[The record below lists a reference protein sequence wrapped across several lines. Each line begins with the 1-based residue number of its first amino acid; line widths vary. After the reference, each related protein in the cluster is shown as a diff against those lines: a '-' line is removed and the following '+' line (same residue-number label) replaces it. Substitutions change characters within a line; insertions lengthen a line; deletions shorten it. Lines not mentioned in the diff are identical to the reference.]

1 MADGLLSGLSPLSP
15 FSVRADGGGEVR
27 LESDTAGGRGER
39 PAALTAE
46 PGTGA
51 HNQRGCPVSV
61 IFIGENLYGR
71 GDTLMRNRNTPQ
83 DASAPVPVCPDAG
96 RRLGRSTAATDAA
109 ELSEPNPFHSGRSM
123 STEYRNFLA
132 LSYEELEELNLKAK
146 EQRRKRVATEE
157 IKEERL
163 KLLTD
168 QKSIKAVTV
177 LFSDLEGRLHM
188 LDYDKKF
195 LLKSYENLT
204 FDGSSIRGFTA
215 QKESDLRL
223 GIDWSAFYFAPADVF
238 GAGKV
243 LVFGDVID
251 KDGTPYGG
259 DTRGLLKTFAK
270 QQYDKCRYTLNAAN
284 EIEGFLFAG
293 VDAERNFPTTGKFD
307 YVNTG
312 GYYHSLPGDPLRT
325 FIDTTAEVQRAMGFE
340 NEKDHPEVAPSQFE
354 INYSYGEVV
363 AAADQI
369 QLYKLICR
377 QAATRMGLTASFL
390 PKPVVGVNGSGMHTN
405 VSISK
410 DGKNLFWDPTGQ
422 EKLSSTG
429 WEFVDRILTHGNDIC
444 LLLNSSVNSYRRL
457 DPHFEAPNQIKA
469 SAVDRGSMV
478 RIPIGNERSMRV
490 EVRSVAPD
498 SNPYLVMLAV
508 FQTGIEGQTSSVAN
522 LRQAERY
529 LPDNIYTAIED
540 FRAAEWTTRLLGEDV
555 KGRYADLKQASADRC
570 PRLLGTFVKPS
581 EVQFHHEVYNQFLW
595 NQF

>member
-1 MADGLLSGLSPLSP
+1 
-15 FSVRADGGGEVR
+15 
-27 LESDTAGGRGER
+27 
-39 PAALTAE
+39 
-46 PGTGA
+46 
-51 HNQRGCPVSV
+51 
-61 IFIGENLYGR
+61 
-71 GDTLMRNRNTPQ
+71 
-83 DASAPVPVCPDAG
+83 
-96 RRLGRSTAATDAA
+96 
-109 ELSEPNPFHSGRSM
+109 M
-123 STEYRNFLA
+123 STELRNFLA

-146 EQRRKRVATEE
+146 EQRRKRVAADK
-157 IKEERL
+157 IQEERL
-163 KLLTD
+163 KYLTD
-168 QKSIKAVTV
+168 QKGIKAVTV

-195 LLKSYENLT
+195 LIKSYDNLT

-215 QKESDLRL
+215 QRESDLRL
-223 GIDWSAFYFAPADVF
+223 GIDWSAFYFAPADYF

-243 LVFGDVID
+243 LVFGEVID
-251 KDGTPYGG
+251 KNGTPYSG
-259 DTRGLLKTFAK
+259 DVRGVLKTFA
-270 QQYDKCRYTLNAAN
+270 QQLYTDQGYTLNAAN

-293 VDAERNFPTTGKFD
+293 VDAEKRFPETGRFE

-325 FIDTTAEVQRAMGFE
+325 FIDTSAEVQRAMGFE

-369 QLYKLICR
+369 QIYKLICR
-377 QAATRMGLTASFL
+377 QVATRLGMTASFL

-405 VSISK
+405 ISISK
-410 DGKNLFWDPTGQ
+410 NGKNIFWDPKGE
-422 EKLSSTG
+422 EKLSPFA
-429 WEFVDRILTHGNDIC
+429 WKFVDRILTHGNDIC
-444 LLLNSSVNSYRRL
+444 LLLNPSVNAYRRL

-478 RIPIGNERSMRV
+478 RIPIGNEKSSRV

-498 SNPYLVMLAV
+498 ANPYLVLYSIFKSGLHGELAK
-508 FQTGIEGQTSSVAN
+508 IKN

-529 LPDNIYTAIED
+529 LPDNIYTALEN
-540 FRAAEWTTRLLGEDV
+540 FRAAGWTSTLLGDDV